1 MTGPARGTSVIR
13 RLLLQSP
20 LWLSLEMGLVFA
32 LLIALLTIPLVS
44 GGSDRAQQQF
54 AHHLKELASTIAA
67 SMDGDLHETLVSGQ
81 QQDSPAHQQLNE
93 TLVRFQNAVPGIHG
107 LYTMRHENG
116 TLRLILDTSRSPNL
130 VRPADPPSIMMEAL
144 DFDLAN
150 EPGMLPAIQAGQAYI
165 DHRAYDSGGSRRP
178 MRSVEAPIRNAA
190 GRVVGILS
198 MDYEESLYA
207 QQTAMRSERVL
218 KGALVIDG
226 VLLAGAVALVYWLR
240 RRVGLALADLAV
252 ESSTDALTQL
262 GNRRRFDVRLQQA
275 VAAAR
280 ARSGVLSL
288 LVMDADHFKRINDNW
303 GHPAGDAVLTRIA
316 DCLRSDGESAGDVFR
331 IGGEEFALLLPG
343 VVAIDAMALYSRL
356 CAAIRRPLLLPDA
369 RIELTMSGGIAEFD
383 PASGEDGEGMLLR
396 ADGALYL
403 AKNLGRDNAVIAPP
417 A

>member
-1 MTGPARGTSVIR
+1 MMEPARSIGVIR
-13 RLLLQSP
+13 FLLLQSP
-20 LWLSLEMGLVFA
+20 LRLSLGIGLVFA
-32 LLIALLTIPLVS
+32 LLIGLLTFPLIS
-44 GGSDRAQQQF
+44 GGSQRAQQQF
-54 AHHLKELASTIAA
+54 GHHLMELASTVAA
-67 SMDGDLHETLVSGQ
+67 NVDGDLHETLVSAQ
-81 QQDSPAHQQLNE
+81 QQGNPVHEQLNE
-93 TLVRFQNAVPGIHG
+93 MLVRFQNAVPGIHG

-116 TLRLILDTSRSPNL
+116 VLRLILDTSRSPNL
-130 VRPADPPSIMMEAL
+130 QRPADPPSVMMEAL

-150 EPGMLPAIQAGQAYI
+150 EPGMLPAILAGQPYL
-165 DHRAYDSGGSRRP
+165 DHGSYDAGGSRRP
-178 MRSVEAPIRNAA
+178 MRSVSVPVRNAA

-207 QQTAMRSERVL
+207 EQIAMRSDRVL
-218 KGALVIDG
+218 RVVLAIDG

-240 RRVGLALADLAV
+240 RRIGLAVAELAT
-252 ESSTDALTQL
+252 ESSTDPLTQL

-275 VAAAR
+275 VAAAH

-288 LVMDADHFKRINDNW
+288 LVMDADHFKRVNDTW
-303 GHPAGDAVLTRIA
+303 GHPVGDAVLNRIA
-316 DCLRSDGESAGDVFR
+316 DCLRADGLSAGDVFR

-356 CAAIRRPLLLPDA
+356 CAAIRRPLMFPDA
-369 RIELTMSGGIAEFD
+369 HIELTMSGGIAEFD
-383 PASGEDGEGMLLR
+383 PSGGEDGEAMLLR